1 MSKIDKL
8 AVNTI
13 RVLSAEA
20 IQKANSGHPGLPLGS
35 APMAYTLWSKYLKHN
50 PKDPKWENR
59 DRFIL
64 SAGHASML
72 LYSLLHMFGYQVS
85 MEDIKN
91 FRQWES
97 VTPGHPEYGLTD
109 GVEATSGPLGQGIAM
124 AVGFAMAEAHLA
136 AEFNKPG
143 YNVVDHYTYAL
154 TGDGC
159 LQEGVS
165 GEASSFAGTQKL
177 GKLIVLYDKNDI
189 TIEGNIDC
197 AFDEDVKKRYKAY
210 GWQVLE
216 VEDGNEDMKAIA
228 AAIEEAKEEKERPSL
243 IIVKTAIAYGCP
255 AKQGSESSHGSPLG
269 QDNIDAM
276 KKNLGWEYEEAFVVP
291 EEVKKH
297 IAELQEV
304 YSAEEAQWK
313 DLFAKY
319 EKEYPE
325 LAAQYKAYHLPVSE
339 DIFDDAYWD
348 FEDKPM
354 ATRDCSNVII
364 NRLAAK
370 LPNLMGGSADLGP
383 ANKSTMKER
392 AWFSPQDRTGT
403 NVHFGI
409 REFAMAAMCNGMML
423 HGGVRPYCATFL
435 VFSDYMKSAI
445 RMSALMKLPVTY
457 VLSHDSIGVGEDGA
471 THEPIEHLAALRA
484 TPGVYMWRPA
494 DGHETAA
501 AYKAAMTKNAPA
513 AVALSR
519 QNLPLMKET
528 GEGALRGAYILKDGG
543 GTPDVIL
550 IGTGSE
556 VELCMNAAEELKK
569 DGVSARVVSM
579 PCMDLFEEQDA
590 AYKESVLPGA
600 VRARVAV
607 EAGTSFGW
615 AKYVGLD
622 GGYVTIDHFGASAP
636 AGVLFEKFGFT
647 TQAVVDKAKEVLG
660 K

>member
-1 MSKIDKL
+1 M
-8 AVNTI
+8 
-13 RVLSAEA
+13 
-20 IQKANSGHPGLPLGS
+20 
-35 APMAYTLWSKYLKHN
+35 
-50 PKDPKWENR
+50 
-59 DRFIL
+59 
-64 SAGHASML
+64 
-72 LYSLLHMFGYQVS
+72 
-85 MEDIKN
+85 
-91 FRQWES
+91 
-97 VTPGHPEYGLTD
+97 
-109 GVEATSGPLGQGIAM
+109 
-124 AVGFAMAEAHLA
+124 
-136 AEFNKPG
+136 
-143 YNVVDHYTYAL
+143 
-154 TGDGC
+154 
-159 LQEGVS
+159 
-165 GEASSFAGTQKL
+165 
-177 GKLIVLYDKNDI
+177 
-189 TIEGNIDC
+189 
-197 AFDEDVKKRYKAY
+197 
-210 GWQVLE
+210 LE

-291 EEVKKH
+291 EEVKSTSRSFRKS
-297 IAELQEV
+297 IPRRKRSGKTCLQ
-304 YSAEEAQWK
+304 
-313 DLFAKY
+313 KY

-423 HGGVRPYCATFL
+423 HGGVRPYCATFPRIQRL
-435 VFSDYMKSAI
+435 YEERDPHVRADEAPGHLCAVARFHRRRRRRRDA
-445 RMSALMKLPVTY
+445 RA
-457 VLSHDSIGVGEDGA
+457 DR
-471 THEPIEHLAALRA
+471 EHLAALRA

-528 GEGALRGAYILKDGG
+528 GEAALRGAYILKDGG
-543 GTPDVIL
+543 GTR
-550 IGTGSE
+550 
-556 VELCMNAAEELKK
+556 M
-569 DGVSARVVSM
+569 
-579 PCMDLFEEQDA
+579 
-590 AYKESVLPGA
+590 
-600 VRARVAV
+600 
-607 EAGTSFGW
+607 
-615 AKYVGLD
+615 
-622 GGYVTIDHFGASAP
+622 
-636 AGVLFEKFGFT
+636 
-647 TQAVVDKAKEVLG
+647 
-660 K
+660 

>member
-1 MSKIDKL
+1 
-8 AVNTI
+8 
-13 RVLSAEA
+13 
-20 IQKANSGHPGLPLGS
+20 
-35 APMAYTLWSKYLKHN
+35 
-50 PKDPKWENR
+50 
-59 DRFIL
+59 
-64 SAGHASML
+64 
-72 LYSLLHMFGYQVS
+72 
-85 MEDIKN
+85 
-91 FRQWES
+91 
-97 VTPGHPEYGLTD
+97 
-109 GVEATSGPLGQGIAM
+109 
-124 AVGFAMAEAHLA
+124 
-136 AEFNKPG
+136 
-143 YNVVDHYTYAL
+143 
-154 TGDGC
+154 
-159 LQEGVS
+159 
-165 GEASSFAGTQKL
+165 
-177 GKLIVLYDKNDI
+177 
-189 TIEGNIDC
+189 
-197 AFDEDVKKRYKAY
+197 
-210 GWQVLE
+210 
-216 VEDGNEDMKAIA
+216 
-228 AAIEEAKEEKERPSL
+228 
-243 IIVKTAIAYGCP
+243 
-255 AKQGSESSHGSPLG
+255 
-269 QDNIDAM
+269 
-276 KKNLGWEYEEAFVVP
+276 
-291 EEVKKH
+291 
-297 IAELQEV
+297 
-304 YSAEEAQWK
+304 
-313 DLFAKY
+313 
-319 EKEYPE
+319 
-325 LAAQYKAYHLPVSE
+325 
-339 DIFDDAYWD
+339 
-348 FEDKPM
+348 
-354 ATRDCSNVII
+354 
-364 NRLAAK
+364 
-370 LPNLMGGSADLGP
+370 
-383 ANKSTMKER
+383 
-392 AWFSPQDRTGT
+392 
-403 NVHFGI
+403 
-409 REFAMAAMCNGMML
+409 MAAMCNGMML